1 MATNTADRERWRG
14 RIEDEAL
21 LRGRG
26 RFAAD
31 ARDPDQAYACFVR
44 SPHAFARIRG
54 VDIGEAQR
62 APGVLAVLT
71 AADMAGVGSISRA
84 VPQKGRDGAP
94 LKVPHRPALAGE
106 RALHAGEPVALV
118 VAETSVAAQDAAEL
132 VDVAYDELSPAVDL
146 RAAAAADAPQLH
158 PEAPSNVAIDWALGG
173 EPETQRA
180 LDEAFRNATHV
191 ARVSLVNQ
199 RIVVASMEPRGATAT
214 YDAASDSYVLRCGS
228 QGVTMLRDQLVG
240 VLGFERARLRVVTD
254 DVGGGFGMK
263 APAYPEYAALLVA
276 AKRAGRPVHWMSTRS
291 EAFVTDQQ
299 ARDTITD
306 AELALDAEGR
316 FLALRVTVLAAMG
329 AYITS
334 HGAFIAT
341 SNFARCLS
349 SVYRIPRIAAGI
361 RCIFTNTVP
370 TGPYRG
376 AGRPEANYAIERV
389 IDEAARVTGIDRIML
404 RRRNLIPAAEMP
416 YETPIGVTY
425 DSGDFPAIF
434 EEALKRADVAG
445 FAQRR
450 ARSAAAGKRR
460 GIGISCFLE
469 HAGGAPMEGAALV
482 FPGDG
487 TVALDL
493 AVGPSGQGHATIFRR
508 LVAERLG
515 VPEAQVV
522 MRTGDTQLGVDGVG
536 TVASRGTM
544 TSGAASVRAV
554 ELVIEKGR
562 RMAARLLEAAE
573 ADIDYADGVFRIA
586 GTDRYLALLAVAEKA
601 AALGEP
607 LDSKARTEVPQ
618 SFPNGCH
625 ICEVE
630 IDPEDG
636 TIAIPTYTAVDDCGN
651 ALDTVLVEGQ
661 IQGGVAQGI
670 GQALCEDAV
679 YDPASGQLLAGSFMD
694 YAMPRADNVPDVAG
708 TLHPVPCRT
717 NPLGVKGTGE
727 AGTTAALAAV
737 MNAISDA
744 IPGSMIDM
752 PATPEK
758 LWRACRDAS
767 RRP

>member
-106 RALHAGEPVALV
+106 RVLHAGEPVALV

-146 RAAAAADAPQLH
+146 RAAAVADAPQLH

-199 RIVVASMEPRGATAT
+199 RIVVASMEPRGATAA
-214 YDAASDSYVLRCGS
+214 YVAVGDSYVLRCGS

-240 VLGFERARLRVVTD
+240 VLGFERERLRVVTD

-276 AKRAGRPVHWMSTRS
+276 AKRVGRPVHWMSTRS